1 MRIGSH
7 ERQRVGRQIDIDA
20 VHHGA
25 QFVVRRGENRLVDA
39 VHEGVDV
46 EAQLLFLGVQLRH
59 GGIADGAGS
68 GNRERSA
75 LPVDLDLPVLV
86 VDLDGQ
92 RQFGE
97 LLQRVE
103 HQFGRRG
110 DRTFALDAVH
120 LDLPDERRLKVR
132 RGDLQRVAVEF
143 QEEVVQDGQRVLI
156 ADDLAGGSQKRKQG
170 RA

>member
-1 MRIGSH
+1 MND
-7 ERQRVGRQIDIDA
+7 QIDIDA

-120 LDLPDERRLKVR
+120 LDLPDERRLKIR
-132 RGDLQRVAVEF
+132 GGDLQRVAVEF

>member
-1 MRIGSH
+1 MVSGS
-7 ERQRVGRQIDIDA
+7 
-20 VHHGA
+20 
-25 QFVVRRGENRLVDA
+25 
-39 VHEGVDV
+39 
-46 EAQLLFLGVQLRH
+46 
-59 GGIADGAGS
+59 S
-68 GNRERSA
+68 GNS
-75 LPVDLDLPVLV
+75 
-86 VDLDGQ
+86 
-92 RQFGE
+92 F
-97 LLQRVE
+97 E